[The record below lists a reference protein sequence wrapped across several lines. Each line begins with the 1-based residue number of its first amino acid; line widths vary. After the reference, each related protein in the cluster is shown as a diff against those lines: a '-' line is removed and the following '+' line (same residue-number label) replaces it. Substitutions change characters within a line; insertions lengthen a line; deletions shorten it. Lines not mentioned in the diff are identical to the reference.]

1 MLAETAIANLLYTY
15 AERIDAGDL
24 TGAAALFDRAA
35 IKLAEGHETDAAG
48 LLSIWRARIVL
59 YPCGTPR
66 TKHVVTNPII
76 EVDEAAGTATCRS
89 TYTVLQQV
97 GSGPVQIIAAGRYH
111 DSFRCEAGTWH
122 FAARDLSLFDMAG
135 ELGQHLR

>member
-15 AERIDAGDL
+15 AERIDAGDF
-24 TGAAALFDRAA
+24 TGAAALFDRAV
-35 IKLAEGHETDAAG
+35 IKLGEGRETDAAG
-48 LLSIWRARIVL
+48 LLAIWQQRIVL

-66 TKHVVTNPII
+66 TKHIVTNPII

-89 TYTVLQQV
+89 VYTVLQQV

-111 DSFRCEAGTWH
+111 DSFHCEAGAWH
-122 FAARDLSLFDMAG
+122 FTTRDLSLFDMAG